1 MFHGSAHGFSRR
13 STWLFPSGKVNP
25 STTTAAGR
33 THVIQCF
40 CLNFVE
46 KQYQAFVH
54 DVNWDVHRIYMYVP
68 GFRDYIGKLGFC
80 QDIFIFLNSIL
91 QNCTTCII
99 TKGWHYEGDS
109 CTSIKNFVFIWFLS
123 NKFHRVST
131 INNIFLEWK
140 KYVILFLLLVLLHIW
155 KVLFIWNLYIHYI

>member
-13 STWLFPSGKVNP
+13 RTWLFPSGKVNP

-54 DVNWDVHRIYMYVP
+54 VVNWDVHRIYVP

-109 CTSIKNFVFIWFLS
+109 CTSICIYL
-123 NKFHRVST
+123 HRISS

-140 KYVILFLLLVLLHIW
+140 KYVLLFLLLVLLLHIW